1 VQPMQAGGAG
11 AGWWSWCRLVELVQA
26 GGVGAGWLMDPKGQE
41 VRTEPKDGSTDG
53 AGSVAEARKYRRQQ
67 DGDYGGL

>member
-1 VQPMQAGGAG
+1 
-11 AGWWSWCRLVELVQA
+11 
-26 GGVGAGWLMDPKGQE
+26 MDPKGQE

-53 AGSVAEARKYRRQQ
+53 AGSVAEASQQVQTEPKGQEVQTKPKDGSTDGAGSVAGARKYRRQQ